1 MQRSFAEIA
10 EASSLK
16 RIVGFGSEAC
26 FLCFKDSVPT
36 LFALAL
42 LDGVGMVGE
51 LDSMPDGSLSLGHL
65 GLFHVSLLSL
75 GALIP
80 FLSAAFR
87 LIFSCTTA
95 AMRLGLLGNFAASFA
110 LARFQFSFAPGEP
123 TPRPASLPLSPVD
136 LLPELSSE
144 WQAAS
149 VSLLPLAEH
158 ARG

>member
-26 FLCFKDSVPT
+26 FHCFKDSVPT

-51 LDSMPDGSLSLGHL
+51 LDSMPDGTLSLGHL

-80 FLSAAFR
+80 FLFR
-87 LIFSCTTA
+87 RVSSHLLLHYSNCSQFCTCTLPVFFRSRGA
-95 AMRLGLLGNFAASFA
+95 H
-110 LARFQFSFAPGEP
+110 APPCVATTHSG
-123 TPRPASLPLSPVD
+123 RNPA
-136 LLPELSSE
+136 
-144 WQAAS
+144 
-149 VSLLPLAEH
+149 
-158 ARG
+158 

>member
-80 FLSAAFR
+80 FIFRRVSSHLLLHYSCHAFR
-87 LIFSCTTA
+87 VARQFCSQFCCDTCCCPLPVFFRSRGAHAPPCVATTHSGRNSA
-95 AMRLGLLGNFAASFA
+95 
-110 LARFQFSFAPGEP
+110 
-123 TPRPASLPLSPVD
+123 
-136 LLPELSSE
+136 
-144 WQAAS
+144 
-149 VSLLPLAEH
+149 
-158 ARG
+158 

>member
-26 FLCFKDSVPT
+26 FHCFKDSVPT

-80 FLSAAFR
+80 FLFRRVSSHLLLHYSCHAFR
-87 LIFSCTTA
+87 VARQFCSQFCTCPLPVFFRSRGA
-95 AMRLGLLGNFAASFA
+95 H
-110 LARFQFSFAPGEP
+110 APPCVATTHSG
-123 TPRPASLPLSPVD
+123 RNPA
-136 LLPELSSE
+136 
-144 WQAAS
+144 
-149 VSLLPLAEH
+149 
-158 ARG
+158 